1 MTCRFI
7 VCGVEHSGTT
17 LVSDLF
23 RQIDGLDSGFEVGVL
38 MSDRPAD
45 FLNLQPFAS
54 NMLEGWD
61 ISQAEFEDA
70 CSQST
75 ADEFYGKL
83 KEVSPLISPE
93 TLYIFDKTP
102 RYLSQ
107 LSACLKKTD
116 KPFIACYKDPRATVF
131 SDYKRSKATDF
142 YTWYEEYLPGKLRYL
157 KRCYREYEL
166 NKDNARVAFISLE
179 ELALNAKN
187 SMNRLFEH
195 VDFEFNLNY
204 VIMSDI
210 RFKNTHG
217 NSVSIPIA
225 FAYLNKFDQKMQGT
239 IERDFSDLSDWF
251 YR

>member
-1 MTCRFI
+1 MTCKFI

-23 RQIDGLDSGFEVGVL
+23 RQVDGLDSGFEVGVL

-45 FLNLQPFAS
+45 FLKHQPFAT
-54 NMLEGWD
+54 NMLEGWG
-61 ISQAEFEDA
+61 ISQAQLEEA
-70 CSQST
+70 CLQNT
-75 ADEFYGKL
+75 PDEFYRKL
-83 KEVSPLISPE
+83 KDLSSLISAE
-93 TLYIFDKTP
+93 TRYIFDKTP

-116 KPFIACYKDPRATVF
+116 KPFIVCYKDPRATVF
-131 SDYKRSKATDF
+131 SDYKRSKSPDF

-157 KRCYREYEL
+157 KNCYQEYEL
-166 NKDNARVAFISLE
+166 NKNNARVAFISLE

-187 SMNRLFEH
+187 SMHGLFEH
-195 VDFEFNLNY
+195 VDCQFKLDY
-204 VIMSDI
+204 VIMSDL

-225 FAYLNKFDQKMQGT
+225 FAYMNKFDEKIKDT
-239 IERDFSDLSDWF
+239 IERDFSELSDWF